1 MLARADTQKVNLQ
14 MNGLFLVGGGRHQI
28 SQDRL
33 NAPLS
38 FGQS

>member
-14 MNGLFLVGGGRHQI
+14 MNGLFLVDGGRHQI

-38 FGQS
+38 FCQS